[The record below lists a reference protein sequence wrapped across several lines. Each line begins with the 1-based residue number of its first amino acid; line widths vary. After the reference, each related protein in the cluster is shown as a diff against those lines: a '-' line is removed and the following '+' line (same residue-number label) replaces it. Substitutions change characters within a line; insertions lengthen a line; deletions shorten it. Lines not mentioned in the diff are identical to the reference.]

1 MIRLYVDAM
10 TVDDQGQIVPDPV
23 VQTLSTAFPPSCSHR
38 VALLLEIELSDGTTG
53 RFHLHLVSDATG
65 ETLNSITRACLVQ
78 FEDADP
84 IEHSWTLI
92 RTTGQMQKVLQ
103 GIQQNRGLVLYTIVD
118 DKLRSLLVS
127 SCRDLGVTVVPVLDP
142 VMTALAGHFGKTARG
157 LSGRQHAMDQ
167 EYFNRIEAMDY
178 ALSHDDGQSAR
189 NLEEADVV
197 LIGVSRSSKTPTC
210 VYLANRGI
218 RAANVPIVPGC
229 PLPPELFHVKRPL
242 VVGLT
247 KDPGQLV
254 QIRKNRL
261 QMIAKDEDSDYVDL
275 AAVREEV
282 VQARR
287 LCVEHGWTVL
297 DVTRRS
303 IEETAATIIQLLQEH
318 RQLHGAAPAIAPE
331 I

>member
-1 MIRLYVDAM
+1 MVFPSLCALPEIDVSDA
-10 TVDDQGQIVPDPV
+10 
-23 VQTLSTAFPPSCSHR
+23 PS
-38 VALLLEIELSDGTTG
+38 G

-103 GIQQNRGLVLYTIVD
+103 GIQQNPGLVLYTIVD
-118 DKLRSLLVS
+118 DKLRNLLVS
-127 SCRDLGVTVVPVLDP
+127 SCRDLGVPVVPVLDP

-157 LSGRQHAMDQ
+157 LSGRQHLMDQ

-229 PLPPELFHVKRPL
+229 PLPPELFTARRPL

-247 KDPGQLV
+247 KDPSQLV

-275 AAVREEV
+275 ASVREEV

-318 RQLHGAAPAIAPE
+318 RQLRGAAPAIAPE

>member
-1 MIRLYVDAM
+1 VN
-10 TVDDQGQIVPDPV
+10 
-23 VQTLSTAFPPSCSHR
+23 
-38 VALLLEIELSDGTTG
+38 DGNPG

-118 DKLRSLLVS
+118 DKLRTLLVQ
-127 SCRDLGVTVVPVLDP
+127 SCRDLAVTVVPVLDP

-167 EYFNRIEAMDY
+167 GYFNRIEAMDY

-229 PLPPELFHVKRPL
+229 PLPPELFSVKRPL

-275 AAVREEV
+275 AAVRDEV

-287 LCVEHGWTVL
+287 LCTEHGWAVL

-318 RQLHGAAPAIAPE
+318 RQLRGAAPAVAPE

>member
-1 MIRLYVDAM
+1 VN
-10 TVDDQGQIVPDPV
+10 
-23 VQTLSTAFPPSCSHR
+23 
-38 VALLLEIELSDGTTG
+38 DGNPG

-92 RTTGQMQKVLQ
+92 RTSGQMQKVLQ

-118 DKLRSLLVS
+118 DKLRTLLVQ
-127 SCRDLGVTVVPVLDP
+127 SCRDLSVTVVPVLDP

-167 EYFNRIEAMDY
+167 GYFNRIEAMDY

-229 PLPPELFHVKRPL
+229 PLPPELFTVKRPL

-275 AAVREEV
+275 AAVRDEV

-287 LCVEHGWTVL
+287 LCTEHGWAVL

-318 RQLHGAAPAIAPE
+318 RQLRGAAPAVAPE

>member
-1 MIRLYVDAM
+1 M
-10 TVDDQGQIVPDPV
+10 
-23 VQTLSTAFPPSCSHR
+23 
-38 VALLLEIELSDGTTG
+38 SDGNPG

-103 GIQQNRGLVLYTIVD
+103 GIQQSPGLVLYTIVD
-118 DKLRSLLVS
+118 DKLRKLLVS

-157 LSGRQHAMDQ
+157 LSGRQHAMDR

-178 ALSHDDGQSAR
+178 ALAHDDGQSAR

-229 PLPPELFHVKRPL
+229 PLPPELFTVKRPL
-242 VVGLT
+242 IVGLT

-275 AAVREEV
+275 AAVRDEV

-287 LCVEHGWTVL
+287 LCAEHGWTVL

-318 RQLHGAAPAIAPE
+318 RQFHGAAPAVAPE

>member
-1 MIRLYVDAM
+1 M
-10 TVDDQGQIVPDPV
+10 
-23 VQTLSTAFPPSCSHR
+23 
-38 VALLLEIELSDGTTG
+38 SDGTSG

-78 FEDADP
+78 FEDVDP
-84 IEHSWTLI
+84 VEHSWTLI

-103 GIQQNRGLVLYTIVD
+103 GIQQNPGLVLYTIVD
-118 DKLRSLLVS
+118 DKLRNLLVA

-157 LSGRQHAMDQ
+157 LSGRQHLMDQ

-178 ALSHDDGQSAR
+178 ALAHDDGQSAR

-229 PLPPELFHVKRPL
+229 PMPPELFHVKRPL
-242 VVGLT
+242 IVGLT

-287 LCVEHGWTVL
+287 LCVEHGWHVL

-303 IEETAATIIQLLQEH
+303 IEETAATIIQLLEEH
-318 RQLHGAAPAIAPE
+318 RQLHGVAPVIAPE

>member
-1 MIRLYVDAM
+1 
-10 TVDDQGQIVPDPV
+10 
-23 VQTLSTAFPPSCSHR
+23 
-38 VALLLEIELSDGTTG
+38 LSDGNPG

-103 GIQQNRGLVLYTIVD
+103 GIQQSPGLVLYTIVD
-118 DKLRSLLVS
+118 DKLRKLLVS

-142 VMTALAGHFGKTARG
+142 VMTALAGHFGKPARG
-157 LSGRQHAMDQ
+157 LSGRQHAMDR

-178 ALSHDDGQSAR
+178 ALAHDDGQSAR

-229 PLPPELFHVKRPL
+229 PLPPELFTVKRPL
-242 VVGLT
+242 IVGLT

-275 AAVREEV
+275 AAVRDEV

-287 LCVEHGWTVL
+287 LCAEHGWTVL

-318 RQLHGAAPAIAPE
+318 RQFQGAAPAVAPE